1 MAYSALI
8 LGFCVLASLGILA
21 YSRIFYRRGKAM
33 GSTGMLPALQRMV
46 EDGKDEV
53 LPAVRDLRHRFEVVS
68 LISLITGLAGAGL
81 SVAAL
86 VTDTVAAAALA
97 LLGLAVLLIAGA
109 GGLMIVRPL
118 LLMIE
123 SDLSETDLS

>member
-1 MAYSALI
+1 M
-8 LGFCVLASLGILA
+8 
-21 YSRIFYRRGKAM
+21 
-33 GSTGMLPALQRMV
+33 
-46 EDGKDEV
+46 
-53 LPAVRDLRHRFEVVS
+53 RDLRHRFEVVS
-68 LISLITGLAGAGL
+68 LISLMAGLAGVGL
-81 SVAAL
+81 AVAAL

-123 SDLSETDLS
+123 SDLSEAELS